1 MNIISKLN
9 LALVLSGL
17 AGTTFAAG
25 EIPAVS
31 EPGTLTLLGLGGVV
45 IVVSALRRW
54 RK

>member
-1 MNIISKLN
+1 MKIISKLN
-9 LALVLSGL
+9 LALILAGLSGSTL
-17 AGTTFAAG
+17 AAG